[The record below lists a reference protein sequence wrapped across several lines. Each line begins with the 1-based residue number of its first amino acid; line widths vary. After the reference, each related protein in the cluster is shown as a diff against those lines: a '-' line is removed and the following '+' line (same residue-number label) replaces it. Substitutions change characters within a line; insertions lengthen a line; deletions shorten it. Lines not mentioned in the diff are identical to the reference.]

1 MFQSILG
8 KKKFEY
14 RELEEPECFR
24 DLNLRQLTRTIM
36 AERPG
41 YDLTPYFYE
50 MNIDKEDI
58 IYRHE
63 VMRDLEHEAV
73 YKAVTDFSVCMCQL
87 QKYLEYY
94 ETVPFDVQKNCWLLN
109 AASLY
114 GEGLLTLQQALAGA
128 ELQSEGMKEFLSYLS
143 ERVAS
148 NDFMDMLAK
157 SREIKQKLQEIRFT
171 LDVKKDKIFILPTV
185 DESCYTQSIQQF
197 FLKNEGLDNEA
208 ERAENSG
215 MMIPL
220 LLDGKLELTELEQSI
235 IKRIEEKNAAVFKQ
249 LQDFKLITPDFVPA
263 AIKEYHNEVQF
274 YLAFLRFRND
284 MRRFGFSFTY
294 PEFSEEPP
302 CMKGFYDLA
311 LAYKNAYEGTA
322 VIVNDAHYREK
333 ELFFVV
339 TGPNQGGK
347 TTFARALGQIVY
359 FSKIG
364 LPVAGEF
371 CRLPLF
377 AGIMTH
383 FEMEESM
390 MSGEGKLKEE
400 LGRLKPM
407 LEKTDTK
414 QFVIINELFTTAA
427 TYDATIM
434 GKRVL
439 EHFVKDCCYGI
450 YVTHIAELAEETGQV
465 VSLVAGVDQA
475 SGARTFQIRRKK
487 AEGNGYATALVEK
500 YRLSYHDLM
509 ERL

>member
-1 MFQSILG
+1 MG
-8 KKKFEY
+8 
-14 RELEEPECFR
+14 
-24 DLNLRQLTRTIM
+24 
-36 AERPG
+36 A
-41 YDLTPYFYE
+41 
-50 MNIDKEDI
+50 
-58 IYRHE
+58 
-63 VMRDLEHEAV
+63 
-73 YKAVTDFSVCMCQL
+73 
-87 QKYLEYY
+87 KYLEYY

-114 GEGLLTLQQALAGA
+114 GEGILTLQQALMGT
-128 ELQSEGMKEFLSYLS
+128 ELQSEGMKGFLFYLS
-143 ERVAS
+143 DCVAS
-148 NDFMDMLAK
+148 SDFKEMLTK

-185 DESCYTQSIQQF
+185 DNSYYTQTIQQF
-197 FLKNEGLDNEA
+197 FLKSEGLDSEA
-208 ERAENSG
+208 GKMESSG
-215 MMIPL
+215 MIIPL
-220 LLDGKLELTELEQSI
+220 LLDGKLELTELERSI
-235 IKRIEEKNAAVFKQ
+235 IKRIEEKYAAVFRQ
-249 LQDFKLITPDFVPA
+249 LHDFNLITSDFVPA
-263 AIKEYHNEVQF
+263 VIKEYHNEVQF
-274 YLAFLRFRND
+274 YLAFLRFQKD
-284 MRRFGFSFTY
+284 MQRFGFVFTY

-311 LAYKNAYEGTA
+311 LAYKNAYEGKE
-322 VIVNDAHYREK
+322 VIINDAQYREK

-364 LPVAGEF
+364 LPVAGEY

-377 AGIMTH
+377 AGVMTH

-450 YVTHIAELAEETGQV
+450 YVTHISELAEENEQI

-500 YRLSYHDLM
+500 YRLSYHDLI